1 MKKTE
6 TGKQNMFSVTSFFIC
21 NLFYRFIEL
30 FQKGRTTLLHSS
42 KVNFENR
49 DQKKQEELDIFIVPK
64 TFSLTLF
71 GMGFEGKKNIH
82 LQRHLRTTFKSINKL
97 LKVAFIQ
104 KVRFLFQISNSPKKK
119 FRKTILSLKFEFVV
133 YCIWREI

>member
-49 DQKKQEELDIFIVPK
+49 DQKK
-64 TFSLTLF
+64 
-71 GMGFEGKKNIH
+71 
-82 LQRHLRTTFKSINKL
+82 
-97 LKVAFIQ
+97 
-104 KVRFLFQISNSPKKK
+104 
-119 FRKTILSLKFEFVV
+119 
-133 YCIWREI
+133 